1 MSCTPG
7 ACGKPRR
14 VSDRPVVNG
23 GFGRLEHG
31 HASVAMPPA
40 WRGRERGRATRLLKK
55 PRCGRPAG
63 DGGRLWVLQT
73 CPRERGHATWRCW
86 GVFRRTDRVSC
97 RAAGFRVWARV
108 STEGSGVRCGRGWVV
123 IGGLCAAVLAVSSR
137 GQTTGAALRRACDQ
151 LVATQLEVGVNAG
164 AWPEET
170 AFTGTMAAGLAW
182 AYQRTCEPMYL
193 QAAERAAGFISRVS
207 GIYYG
212 YGDDAWAMLLLSE
225 ASADRWDNP
234 YRANLA
240 AFYEGVREME
250 GGTAGFIASYG
261 TGTEP
266 STAVLYLAMHCVASD
281 YVGATDAEMFRAAVR
296 DFLAGVDDATAS
308 WPVLALGA
316 ATWALAETGPLD
328 GGLVDPSGTGRPM
341 WNLVRLEDLPGML
354 LGHQVVEGLEGA
366 DGADAA
372 IAGAFYWRFDHTDGG
387 DGEGVVAGFTEDTV
401 FGAMGLAAAARRWG
415 DPVLGAASD
424 RSLRVLVGVV
434 DAEGRVGGHL
444 WEPSPVRAVY
454 AGELAAALAM
464 LAAGADTNLDD
475 VIDLADVRVL
485 ASGWLEPC
493 DDGCRCG
500 EADVNDDGRVDL
512 EDLAAMAS
520 GWLGEG

>member
-1 MSCTPG
+1 
-7 ACGKPRR
+7 
-14 VSDRPVVNG
+14 
-23 GFGRLEHG
+23 
-31 HASVAMPPA
+31 
-40 WRGRERGRATRLLKK
+40 
-55 PRCGRPAG
+55 
-63 DGGRLWVLQT
+63 
-73 CPRERGHATWRCW
+73 
-86 GVFRRTDRVSC
+86 
-97 RAAGFRVWARV
+97 
-108 STEGSGVRCGRGWVV
+108 VRCGRGWVV

-354 LGHQVVEGLEGA
+354 LGHQVVEGPEGA

-434 DAEGRVGGHL
+434 SRGGASVGAEPGAGGVRGGIGRGAGDVGGGGGY
-444 WEPSPVRAVY
+444 EFGRRDRSGGCACAGVGVAGTVRRRVSMRGGGRERRRPSGSGGPGGDGVRMAGGGITTGDGGSWDAVLY
-454 AGELAAALAM
+454 
-464 LAAGADTNLDD
+464 
-475 VIDLADVRVL
+475 
-485 ASGWLEPC
+485 
-493 DDGCRCG
+493 
-500 EADVNDDGRVDL
+500 
-512 EDLAAMAS
+512 
-520 GWLGEG
+520 EGHVGG